1 MRHTRQRTPE
11 GSRGSLC
18 PTRRRRC
25 TVSLPAPGRGP
36 HSTAFLLWRQRS
48 AELHWALQTILPIR
62 HVRHSSS
69 AAHIRGPLARSRPTR
84 SGACTAEGAALL
96 FKGLPSVCTSRDWAS
111 RNVAVVPPVG
121 GEAPWLRVAVRV
133 AAVVRGQAAQ
143 RRRRALG
150 RQAAQRVRRGEGLVE
165 RPCRALRACSSA
177 CTGRVGFLR
186 TASLLASRARPAYA
200 SVLVWFELLPHRL
213 QSCSECRCRW
223 RHCRSSSRSR
233 SLPPSRGEGWRVPS
247 T

>member
-1 MRHTRQRTPE
+1 MVRLAVVFALFLFLHQDVARTQPPSCPGSSGVRSCTGLCRRSCQYGTCATHHRQHTSAGR
-11 GSRGSLC
+11 SL
-18 PTRRRRC
+18 
-25 TVSLPAPGRGP
+25 
-36 HSTAFLLWRQRS
+36 
-48 AELHWALQTILPIR
+48 
-62 HVRHSSS
+62 
-69 AAHIRGPLARSRPTR
+69 AAGQLGAARAWR
-84 SGACTAEGAALL
+84 SGLL
-96 FKGLPSVCTSRDWAS
+96 CCSKGCRRCTSRDWAS

-186 TASLLASRARPAYA
+186 TASLLALRARPAYS

-223 RHCRSSSRSR
+223 RHCRSSSRSP
-233 SLPPSRGEGWRVPS
+233 SLPPSRRESWRVPR

>member
-1 MRHTRQRTPE
+1 M
-11 GSRGSLC
+11 L
-18 PTRRRRC
+18 
-25 TVSLPAPGRGP
+25 VSP
-36 HSTAFLLWRQRS
+36 
-48 AELHWALQTILPIR
+48 
-62 HVRHSSS
+62 SSS
-69 AAHIRGPLARSRPTR
+69 HSFCSCTRTWPALNCRLALAAAECGVALGSAGDPANTARAPLIIGSIFAGRSLAAGQLGAARARR
-84 SGACTAEGAALL
+84 SGLL
-96 FKGLPSVCTSRDWAS
+96 CYSKGCRRCTSRDWAS
-111 RNVAVVPPVG
+111 RNVAIAPAVG

-143 RRRRALG
+143 RLRRVLG

-186 TASLLASRARPAYA
+186 TASLLASRARPAYS

-213 QSCSECRCRW
+213 QYCSACRCRW
-223 RHCRSSSRSR
+223 RHCRSSSRSP